1 MLISIY
7 IYCAYRNRYTHM
19 VAKLFGIGSLIEIE
33 QHFADIGQTIAIA
46 S

>member
-1 MLISIY
+1 
-7 IYCAYRNRYTHM
+7 M